1 MAAGEICLYGTTHKY
16 VEGSVEDWFWG
27 DCVLVVIIK
36 ALLIDGPVGVCFVCL
51 LVVYY
56 SSVRVLGGV
65 LCIRNYCIY
74 GAGFVY
80 CARFC
85 ELLNKA

>member
-16 VEGSVEDWFWG
+16 VEGSVEDWCWG
-27 DCVLVVIIK
+27 DSVLVMIIK
-36 ALLIDGPVGVCFVCL
+36 ALLIDGTAGVCFVCL
-51 LVVYY
+51 LVVYDP
-56 SSVRVLGGV
+56 SVRVLGGV
-65 LCIRNYCIY
+65 LFIRNYCIY

-85 ELLNKA
+85 ELINKA